1 MAAEDSGISIG
12 GAMGEQYAYMDF
24 LLFDGERSLDTLSK
38 SLLIAGLPKGS
49 RIEFFAKEKRKQ
61 ARTL

>member
-1 MAAEDSGISIG
+1 
-12 GAMGEQYAYMDF
+12 MDF